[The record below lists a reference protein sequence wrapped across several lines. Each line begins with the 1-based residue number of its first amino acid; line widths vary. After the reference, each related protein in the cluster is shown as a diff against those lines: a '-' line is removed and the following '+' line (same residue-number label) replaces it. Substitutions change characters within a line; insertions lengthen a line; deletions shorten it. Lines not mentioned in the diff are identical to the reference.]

1 MNKIP
6 FFIGNLVACFVP
18 NNRRRERV
26 RGRINL
32 FLFRPY
38 VSRFIKSV
46 YGEKVK
52 SLKLVR
58 QRTLKRVIFVVNDK
72 YYIKVFRSVTKQA
85 LFDFIELMDIVRKVI
100 PVEVPVMVVDKKIPM
115 YACVKN
121 TGRGIHSF
129 DKQFVLKHQAK
140 IHKQIH
146 NIIKQLQTIDVDK
159 IPNNERFI
167 KDIQGRCR
175 LGKPDSDCRGVL
187 AHFDMN
193 PSNFLFDDDLNVT
206 AVIDWDNISVTYDVD
221 SDWLMFNKNWDIY
234 ASK

>member
-129 DKQFVLKHQAK
+129 DKQFF
-140 IHKQIH
+140 
-146 NIIKQLQTIDVDK
+146 
-159 IPNNERFI
+159 E
-167 KDIQGRCR
+167 
-175 LGKPDSDCRGVL
+175 
-187 AHFDMN
+187 
-193 PSNFLFDDDLNVT
+193 LNYQ
-206 AVIDWDNISVTYDVD
+206 S
-221 SDWLMFNKNWDIY
+221 
-234 ASK
+234 